1 MAELFGFEIKRA
13 TKNKEND
20 LGSFVA
26 PQRDD
31 GAAIVSEGG
40 VFGQYLDLE
49 STARSEAELVTRYRT
64 MAMQPECDLAIEDI
78 VNESITY
85 EPKEDTVKI
94 NLDKVDGSESYKKKI
109 VQEFEEVKRL
119 LHFETKS
126 YDIFRH
132 WYIDGRLFY
141 HIIVDKNDPGT
152 GIQELR
158 FIDPRKIRKIR
169 EMKKRKI
176 PAAQGQGLNTNVKL
190 QEIKNE
196 YYLYNEKGYKGGK
209 GLSPTD
215 SGTTQGLK
223 IAKDSI
229 LHCTSGLMSEDNKL
243 VVGHLHKAI
252 KPLNQLRILEDATVI
267 YRISRAPERRIFYID
282 VGNLPKMKA
291 EQYLR
296 DMMTKHKNRLV
307 YDASTGEVRD
317 DRKFMTMLEDYWL
330 PRREGGRGTEIT
342 TLPAGQNLGEME
354 DVLYFQKKL
363 YRALNIPVSR
373 LEPEQGFS
381 LGRASEISRDE
392 IKYQKFITRLRLR
405 FSELFKEALE
415 KQLVLRGV
423 VTPEEYTEIKHL
435 ISFDYIIDNHFSE
448 LKDMEILT
456 ERLRVAGDI
465 DQYLGKYYSQTWVKK
480 NILQQS
486 DKEIE
491 ELANEMNQENDQQEP
506 EMGEDEFPE

>member
-196 YYLYNEKGYKGGK
+196 YYLYNEKG
-209 GLSPTD
+209 
-215 SGTTQGLK
+215 
-223 IAKDSI
+223 
-229 LHCTSGLMSEDNKL
+229 
-243 VVGHLHKAI
+243 
-252 KPLNQLRILEDATVI
+252 
-267 YRISRAPERRIFYID
+267 
-282 VGNLPKMKA
+282 
-291 EQYLR
+291 
-296 DMMTKHKNRLV
+296 
-307 YDASTGEVRD
+307 
-317 DRKFMTMLEDYWL
+317 
-330 PRREGGRGTEIT
+330 
-342 TLPAGQNLGEME
+342 
-354 DVLYFQKKL
+354 
-363 YRALNIPVSR
+363 
-373 LEPEQGFS
+373 
-381 LGRASEISRDE
+381 
-392 IKYQKFITRLRLR
+392 
-405 FSELFKEALE
+405 
-415 KQLVLRGV
+415 
-423 VTPEEYTEIKHL
+423 
-435 ISFDYIIDNHFSE
+435 
-448 LKDMEILT
+448 
-456 ERLRVAGDI
+456 
-465 DQYLGKYYSQTWVKK
+465 
-480 NILQQS
+480 
-486 DKEIE
+486 
-491 ELANEMNQENDQQEP
+491 
-506 EMGEDEFPE
+506 